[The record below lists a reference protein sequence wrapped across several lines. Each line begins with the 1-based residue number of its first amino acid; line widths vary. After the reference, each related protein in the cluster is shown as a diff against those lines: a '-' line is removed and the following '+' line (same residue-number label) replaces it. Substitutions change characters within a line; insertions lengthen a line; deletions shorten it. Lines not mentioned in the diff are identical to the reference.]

1 MIKRAAANL
10 AADYLA
16 QAPPAI
22 MGDERI
28 AAFAEVTAGRMANL
42 FELAERAV
50 IYAAV
55 DSLPEE
61 VLDLLAYDFSIDWY
75 DYSYT
80 LETKRAVFKDAIKVK
95 KRLGTKYAVA
105 TAIGSIY
112 PQSEIEEWF
121 DYEGQPS
128 HFRVVL
134 DLSNSR
140 EPADYEKIKEAVK
153 FYKRLTAKLD
163 GVYYQVRF
171 GTVILCG
178 CNVFKFNTPKTATSL
193 RTGTHPAYVTHG
205 RAAGIEFQ
213 LTGEGIAPTFTSPIA
228 GTRPNR
234 TTYGATGHAVVASS
248 GAGRAD
254 RYTTPKAG
262 TRPGVA
268 TWDAPANGCAVA
280 AATAQAHPYTQPMAG
295 TGVCESPTGGALGGT
310 SLGAVADANG
320 FVLTYPICGR
330 KKL

>member
-1 MIKRAAANL
+1 MIKRTAASL
-10 AADYLA
+10 AAEYLA
-16 QAPPAI
+16 QVPPAI
-22 MGDERI
+22 LGDERL
-28 AAFAEVTAGRMANL
+28 AAFAAVAAGRMANL

-55 DSLPEE
+55 DTLPEE
-61 VLDLLAYDFSIDWY
+61 VLDLLAYDFAVDWY
-75 DYSYT
+75 DYSYN

-105 TAIGSIY
+105 TAIGSLY
-112 PQSEIEEWF
+112 PNSEIEEWF

-140 EPADYEKIKEAVK
+140 MAADYEKIKEAVK

-178 CNVFKFNTPKTATSL
+178 CNVFKFNTPATGLAL
-193 RTGTHPAYVTHG
+193 RAGTRPQHVTHG
-205 RAAGIEFQ
+205 STAG
-213 LTGEGIAPTFTSPIA
+213 LALGLVAVGMAPTFTPPIA
-228 GTRPNR
+228 GTRPDR
-234 TTYGATGHAVVASS
+234 STHGATGHAQIAAG
-248 GAGRAD
+248 GAGRAAHF
-254 RYTTPKAG
+254 TVPVAG
-262 TRPGVA
+262 TRPNIA
-268 TWDAPANGCAVA
+268 TREALIAGA
-280 AATAQAHPYTQPMAG
+280 AAAPVRAEPHPYTQPMAG
-295 TGVCESPTGGALGGT
+295 TGVCESPTGGALGGL
-310 SLGAVADANG
+310 SIQPEAAANS
-320 FVLTYPICGR
+320 FVLTYPICGS